1 MRAWHYIRT
10 GQPITDWKWY
20 LMSCSELQWK
30 KKLFLSS
37 FWKDSRIIKFLI
49 KRIFRLPYLE
59 PGESRRPTLTWPR
72 EIPIRTEGPQDV
84 VGIFNNYSK
93 WLAQSTD
100 LPKLF
105 INADPGFFSPNIA
118 EAIKDWPNLQSVTV
132 KGLHFLQEDSPDEIG
147 QHVAEFLRGV
157 SPDSKL

>member
-1 MRAWHYIRT
+1 MSVRCFHAGWDGKTAGIFTMCLRT
-10 GQPITDWKWY
+10 
-20 LMSCSELQWK
+20 SC
-30 KKLFLSS
+30 FAICDH
-37 FWKDSRIIKFLI
+37 FF
-49 KRIFRLPYLE
+49 FRLPYLE

-84 VGIFNNYSK
+84 IDIVDSYNK
-93 WLAQSTD
+93 WLSQSTD
-100 LPKLF
+100 LPKLY
-105 INADPGFFSPNIA
+105 INSDPGFFSPNIVKL
-118 EAIKDWPNLQSVTV
+118 IKDWPNLQSVTV